1 MYSKELID
9 KLWKKKLYTKN
20 FYDSLNGS
28 NSLNV
33 YTRRYYVT
41 LSNNKHKIDDLHI
54 GPWFITGFTEAEG
67 CFSCSVIKSSSYK
80 LDKFNK
86 IFKLNMLE
94 IFQFY

>member
-20 FYDSLNGS
+20 FNDSPLNGS

-41 LSNNKHKIDDLHI
+41 LSNNKHKIYDFHI
-54 GPWFITGFTEAEG
+54 GP
-67 CFSCSVIKSSSYK
+67 
-80 LDKFNK
+80 
-86 IFKLNMLE
+86 
-94 IFQFY
+94 